1 MHGPELRALRPLQG
15 ASPYVFVTEAGTPV
29 TTAWFLRMVQRTGR
43 AASFAFAAQT
53 TNLWM
58 TSAAITLGVAIP
70 ALVYALM
77 RVGAALYIDC
87 HSKA

>member
-1 MHGPELRALRPLQG
+1 MMA
-15 ASPYVFVTEAGTPV
+15 AAVSPG
-29 TTAWFLRMVQRTGR
+29 
-43 AASFAFAAQT
+43 
-53 TNLWM
+53 
-58 TSAAITLGVAIP
+58 IAIP

>member
-1 MHGPELRALRPLQG
+1 MNA
-15 ASPYVFVTEAGTPV
+15 
-29 TTAWFLRMVQRTGR
+29 
-43 AASFAFAAQT
+43 FAFAAHT
-53 TNLWM
+53 TTAGM
-58 TSAAITLGVAIP
+58 TSAAITLGIAIP

>member
-1 MHGPELRALRPLQG
+1 M
-15 ASPYVFVTEAGTPV
+15 
-29 TTAWFLRMVQRTGR
+29 M
-43 AASFAFAAQT
+43 AAAF
-53 TNLWM
+53 
-58 TSAAITLGVAIP
+58 SLGIAIP